1 MFLPKL
7 LKKIEVLTD
16 NLDKLTEHEHRKK
29 YSSKIS

>member
-16 NLDKLTEHEHRKK
+16 NLDKLTEHEHQKNTAP
-29 YSSKIS
+29 

>member
-29 YSSKIS
+29 IQLQN